1 MAKRKKKGRSSA
13 KRRAALKGFA
23 KGKFQS
29 PVHSNGFKQDMLI
42 DMYGGDVGF
51 KSGYGHTVA
60 SVRAQQ
66 ALAAGKEYFKHGGTI
81 YKASSTPYRDSFTY
95 SATADTRPGKVK

>member
-1 MAKRKKKGRSSA
+1 MTKHTFGASSSDLSDVSLG
-13 KRRAALKGFA
+13 ALRTVA
-23 KGKFQS
+23 
-29 PVHSNGFKQDMLI
+29 
-42 DMYGGDVGF
+42 GGD
-51 KSGYGHTVA
+51 K
-60 SVRAQQ
+60 RAQQ